1 MPQVTRPLMTAC
13 IVLLIHNLVTSF
25 FFCLSWLKSCSFSF
39 SEPVYTFQSAKG
51 PLDQLSADY
60 GYYYQC
66 LTDSINFKLNGN
78 NSNVNVTLT
87 QIDFQP
93 FDVRDGK
100 FGNGKDWALNFNLY
114 YNNVWILHAL
124 WLAKQLSVLY
134 QSNWSFHHFMSC

>member
-1 MPQVTRPLMTAC
+1 MVHWTYSAIKGATGYQAPNDSMHCTLYMQFSD
-13 IVLLIHNLVTSF
+13 IF
-25 FFCLSWLKSCSFSF
+25 FSVWVDWKAAPSLFT
-39 SEPVYTFQSAKG
+39 EPVYTFHSAKG

-60 GYYYQC
+60 GYLYQC

-114 YNNVWILHAL
+114 
-124 WLAKQLSVLY
+124 
-134 QSNWSFHHFMSC
+134 